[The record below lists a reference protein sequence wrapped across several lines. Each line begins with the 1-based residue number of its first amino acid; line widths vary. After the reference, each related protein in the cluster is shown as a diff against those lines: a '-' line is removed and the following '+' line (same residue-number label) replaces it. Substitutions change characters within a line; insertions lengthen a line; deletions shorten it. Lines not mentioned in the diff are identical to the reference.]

1 MWSSRWSAPPAEST
15 RGAYSWLPSRN
26 PGLTE
31 VGYNEAT
38 CSSYRRYC
46 PFINCSIGLCQ
57 KLLSSVQHTG
67 ADHLPRADTPANKP
81 HLKVFR
87 ETGLACQPPSSSDPG
102 RSTCRYTPSRSHPQS
117 HFLEQKNH
125 LLPSPLLAHSREEQN
140 RWRWLRYPSFHPA
153 VQFAN
158 HHQRHTAHTLQ
169 MLLPLRPLRPRSSW
183 SSRVSPHVLAI
194 TEAATHAPNDAFQIV
209 RYGLFT
215 KANHHFEF

>member
-67 ADHLPRADTPANKP
+67 ADHLPRADTPASKL

-117 HFLEQKNH
+117 HLLEQKNH
-125 LLPSPLLAHSREEQN
+125 FLPSPLLAHSREEQN

-183 SSRVSPHVLAI
+183 SSRVSRM
-194 TEAATHAPNDAFQIV
+194 F
-209 RYGLFT
+209 
-215 KANHHFEF
+215 

>member
-1 MWSSRWSAPPAEST
+1 MLVLSS
-15 RGAYSWLPSRN
+15 
-26 PGLTE
+26 
-31 VGYNEAT
+31 
-38 CSSYRRYC
+38 
-46 PFINCSIGLCQ
+46 
-57 KLLSSVQHTG
+57 LLSVHQLQYRAVPKITFISTATG
-67 ADHLPRADTPANKP
+67 ADHLPRAATPASKL

-87 ETGLACQPPSSSDPG
+87 ETGLACQPPSSSDPE

-117 HFLEQKNH
+117 HLLEQKNH

-169 MLLPLRPLRPRSSW
+169 MLLPLQPLRPRSSW